1 MKRRVVASLTACT
14 LAACTPFVEV
24 IDVSKVPPADMQ
36 AAQRIRIITIDNAAP
51 PDVAEYLG
59 PIDAFSCKAVMTDP
73 PATRGNALQQL
84 RYKALKLGADA
95 IIEVTFDTRGTDTWG
110 TNCWETVTA
119 SGSAVKLKK

>member
-1 MKRRVVASLTACT
+1 MRRWGLVGIVAGL

-24 IDVSKVPPADMQ
+24 IDVSKVPPQDMQ
-36 AAQRIRIITIDNAAP
+36 AAQRIRIVTIDNASP
-51 PDVAEYLG
+51 PEIAEYLG
-59 PIDAFSCKAVMTDP
+59 PIDAFSCKGLMTDP

-84 RYKALKLGADA
+84 RYKAFKLGADA
-95 IIEVTFDTRGTDTWG
+95 IIEVTFDTRGTDAWG